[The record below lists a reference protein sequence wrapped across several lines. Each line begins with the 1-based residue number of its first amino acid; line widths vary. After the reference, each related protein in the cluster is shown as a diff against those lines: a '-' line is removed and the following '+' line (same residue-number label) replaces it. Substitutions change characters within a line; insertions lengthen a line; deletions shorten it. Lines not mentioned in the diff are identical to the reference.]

1 MIESGWGFISSS
13 QMNTK
18 ELHALFLNHS
28 VICTD
33 TRVNKQGS
41 LFFGL
46 KGENFNGNRFAWQ
59 ALETGSSFAIVDDPE
74 YLHDD
79 RCILVDDVLKSLQDL
94 ATCHRKYLNI
104 PILAITGSNGKTTT
118 KELCHTVL
126 SQKFNTVST
135 QGNLNNHIGVP
146 LTLLRATSK
155 TEIMVVEMGAN
166 HLNEI
171 AFLCEIAQP
180 NYGIITN
187 IGKAHLEGLG
197 SFEGIV
203 RTKKELY
210 DYIAINAGEL
220 FVNSDNQLLIE
231 LSADQKKST
240 YGLTGTPDIKG
251 YGVEIDPFV
260 SIKVGIRTNDGNMI
274 TAGKL
279 ESNLPGKYNLEN
291 ILAATVVGIRFNVD
305 FDLIAGA
312 IHQYIPENNR
322 SQLLNTKLNRVIM
335 DAYNAN
341 PTSMEHAITNFIEM
355 PGTNKTLIIGDMM
368 ELGDQTDQEH
378 ELVLSL
384 IDLHRFTTVILVGEF
399 FNRVIGNRDYVS
411 VLDTNAAID
420 RVMKNPVEDQQVLL
434 KGSRLIGLEKIIK
447 VL

>member
-1 MIESGWGFISSS
+1 MNESGWGFVSFS

-18 ELHALFLNHS
+18 ELHALFLNHY

-33 TRVNKQGS
+33 TRANKQGS

-46 KGENFNGNRFAWQ
+46 KGDNFNGNRFAVQ
-59 ALETGSSFAIVDDPE
+59 ALETGSSFAIIDDPE
-74 YLHDD
+74 YLCDG
-79 RCILVDDVLKSLQDL
+79 RCILVDDVLISLQEL
-94 ATCHRKYLNI
+94 ATYHRKYLNI

-118 KELCHTVL
+118 KELCHVVL

-146 LTLLRATSK
+146 LTLLRATSE

-166 HLNEI
+166 HLHEI

-180 NYGIITN
+180 NHGIITN
-187 IGKAHLEGLG
+187 IGKAHLEGFG
-197 SFEGIV
+197 SFDGIV

-210 DYIAINAGEL
+210 NYIAANGDEL
-220 FVNSDNQLLIE
+220 FVNSDNQLLMD
-231 LSADQKKST
+231 LSPDQKKNT
-240 YGLTGTPDIKG
+240 YGLTGSPDIQG

-260 SIKVGIRTNDGNMI
+260 SIMVGIRTKDGNMI

-279 ESNLPGKYNLEN
+279 ESNLPGKYNVEN
-291 ILAATVVGIRFNVD
+291 ILAATAVGTFFNID

-312 IHQYIPENNR
+312 IHRYIPENNR
-322 SQLLNTKLNRVIM
+322 SQLLDTKLNRVIL

-341 PTSMEHAITNFIEM
+341 PTSMEHDITNFIEM

-384 IDLHRFTTVILVGEF
+384 IDLHRFGTVILVGEY
-399 FNRVIGNRDYVS
+399 FNRMIGDRDYIS
-411 VLDTNAAID
+411 LLDTNAAID
-420 RVMKNPVEDQQVLL
+420 WIQNNPVKDQQVLV